1 MGEISWFQTNSTPY
15 MRPNQKVEQ
24 KTNWLKSQKYF
35 EFSSPVFQVFC
46 EGFFLFKMHTSHSN
60 QQENNEF

>member
-1 MGEISWFQTNSTPY
+1 